1 MATFPDYS
9 GAFNQKENPFGGYSI
24 SDFYGKDAP
33 KMGFTDSLSKES
45 SPSFKDKF
53 GEGMRMAGRA
63 LEKWGKNKDNDFGY
77 YGNRSGS
84 GGMSGGGVQSSG
96 DFTVIYPQQQ
106 QPYTIPGSKGAFGG
120 ALGTLAGI
128 GASFIPGLG
137 PGIRAALPSIGG
149 SVGGLIG

>member
-45 SPSFKDKF
+45 SPSFGDKF
-53 GEGMRMAGRA
+53 GEGMRMAGSA
-63 LEKWGKNKDNDFGY
+63 LEKWGRNKDNDFGY
-77 YGNRSGS
+77 YGNRGG

-106 QPYTIPGSKGAFGG
+106 QPYTIQGSKSPWGGVLGAVGALAAPFTGG
-120 ALGTLAGI
+120 ASMALGGI
-128 GASFIPGLG
+128 GSLF
-137 PGIRAALPSIGG
+137 
-149 SVGGLIG
+149 